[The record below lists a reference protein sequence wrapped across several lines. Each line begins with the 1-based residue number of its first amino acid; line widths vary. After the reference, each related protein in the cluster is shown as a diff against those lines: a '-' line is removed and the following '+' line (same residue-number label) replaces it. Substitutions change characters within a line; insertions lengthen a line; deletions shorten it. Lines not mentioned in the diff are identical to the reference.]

1 MNLSISQGALGVLS
15 TWKLTPVYFRKV
27 FFFLII
33 YRKSLSLICFSLISF
48 WKLYLSNAASLDE
61 FSNFLIFFPSH
72 FLFLFLL
79 ILSFGEFLYF
89 YILWNCHLCFFLK
102 KIHWIFLSCDHS
114 FFFLTTCSCFWV
126 CDWHSFSFSSTCV
139 VFVFSKLFCRWVVF
153 VWPPSFT
160 LKLCDDFWK
169 YFSETLDVYWRVS
182 VHEWCLSP
190 GGFHFRVVAT

>member
-1 MNLSISQGALGVLS
+1 MYEFVHFTGRFGCPFNLKTHACLFQKG
-15 TWKLTPVYFRKV
+15 

-114 FFFLTTCSCFWV
+114 FFFFNYLL
-126 CDWHSFSFSSTCV
+126 
-139 VFVFSKLFCRWVVF
+139 LF
-153 VWPPSFT
+153 
-160 LKLCDDFWK
+160 
-169 YFSETLDVYWRVS
+169 
-182 VHEWCLSP
+182 LSM
-190 GGFHFRVVAT
+190 